1 MRKMSEITEILNLGL
16 LLYGAPVLG
25 LAVMAGAFG
34 LPVPSSLLVIA
45 AGIFSRQGSLDWY
58 YAAALG
64 LTGAVVGDSLGFA
77 LGRWGGKRIS
87 HRYGETKLWVN
98 ALSTFNRGSGVAVFL
113 TRFLVTSGAVPV
125 NFMAGNSKLRFR
137 SFLFYAIAGEAMW
150 IILYG
155 GAGYFFSSQWE
166 FINSLLSDFG
176 TIGLALAAI
185 GFGVYLWRQKK
196 TSLRTLNFQFA
207 RIPIKRLK

>member
-1 MRKMSEITEILNLGL
+1 MSEITEIFNLGL

-34 LPVPSSLLVIA
+34 LPVPSSLLVIT

-58 YAAALG
+58 YAATLG
-64 LTGAVVGDSLGFA
+64 LVGAVVGDSLGFA
-77 LGRWGGKRIS
+77 FGRWGGKWIS
-87 HRYGETKLWVN
+87 HRYGDTKLWVN

-113 TRFLVTSGAVPV
+113 TRFLVTAGAVPV

-166 FINSLLSDFG
+166 FINSVLSDFG
-176 TIGLALAAI
+176 SIGLAMAAV

-196 TSLRTLNFQFA
+196 TSLWTLKFQFA

>member
-1 MRKMSEITEILNLGL
+1 MSEISEFLQLAL

-25 LAVMAGAFG
+25 FAVMAGAFG

-45 AGIFSRQGSLDWY
+45 AGVFSRQGGLDWY

-64 LTGAVVGDSLGFA
+64 LAGAVVGDSLGFA
-77 LGRWGGKRIS
+77 MGRWGGKWID
-87 HRYGETKLWVN
+87 HRYGSSRIWTH
-98 ALSTFNRGSGVAVFL
+98 AQTTFNRGSGVAVFV
-113 TRFLVTSGAVPV
+113 TRFLLTAIAVPV
-125 NFMAGNSKLRFR
+125 NLMAGSSQLRFR

-166 FINSLLSDFG
+166 SINYALGNFG
-176 TIGLALAAI
+176 GVALALAVVV
-185 GFGVYLWRQKK
+185 FGLYLLRQKK
-196 TSLRTLNFQFA
+196 NYVWAFKPQFA
-207 RIPIKRLK
+207 WIPIKRLK

>member
-1 MRKMSEITEILNLGL
+1 MNEITEILKLGL

-64 LTGAVVGDSLGFA
+64 LAGAVVGDCLGFA
-77 LGRWGGKRIS
+77 FGRWGGQWIS
-87 HRYGETKLWVN
+87 HRYGETKLWIN
-98 ALSTFNRGSGVAVFL
+98 AQSTFNRGSGVAVFL
-113 TRFLVTSGAVPV
+113 TRFLVTAVAVPV

-166 FINSLLSDFG
+166 SINYTLSNFG
-176 TIGLALAAI
+176 GIALVMAVAA
-185 GFGVYLWRQKK
+185 FGVYWWRQKK
-196 TSLRTLNFQFA
+196 NDLWEIKPQFA
-207 RIPIKRLK
+207 WIPIKRLK